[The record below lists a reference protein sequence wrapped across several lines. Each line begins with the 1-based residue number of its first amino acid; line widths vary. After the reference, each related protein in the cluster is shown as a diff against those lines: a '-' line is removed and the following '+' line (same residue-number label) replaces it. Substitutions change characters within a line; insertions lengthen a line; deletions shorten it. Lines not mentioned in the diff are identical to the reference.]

1 MCCEISEGIP
11 NEQKDDIGKATLP
24 KYESKPKEREK
35 QTIEKI
41 DIYYFDHG
49 NSA

>member
-11 NEQKDDIGKATLP
+11 NKKKHDAPESVNTPP
-24 KYESKPKEREK
+24 KTEK
-35 QTIEKI
+35 KKVEVTEKV